1 MKSFFSLL
9 TIAIFCASC
18 FGIGS
23 SDKDGA
29 SAQKSDNTEQ
39 TSESSDNPF
48 AAIREAKKE
57 IEKLSAKDENG
68 EKVEV
73 YHFKDLQKLTPEKL
87 AGYSRATKEGSTNS
101 LMGIKLSATESDY
114 TDGDSKIEISITDT
128 GGAGMALMG
137 MAAWSQLESESETED
152 GYERTTTWEGYKCFE
167 SYSKRNNRSS
177 MALIVAD
184 RIIVNAE
191 GNVEMDELK
200 RFLKK
205 MDLED
210 LG

>member
-1 MKSFFSLL
+1 ML
-9 TIAIFCASC
+9 CASC

-23 SDKDGA
+23 SDKDEA
-29 SAQKSDNTEQ
+29 SAQKSDESAQ

-68 EKVEV
+68 DKVEV
-73 YHFKDLQKLTPEKL
+73 YHFKELQEFTPEKL
-87 AGYSRATKEGSTNS
+87 AGYKRATKEGSSNS

-114 TDGDSKIEISITDT
+114 KDGDSKIEVSITDT

-137 MAAWSQLESESETED
+137 MAAWSQIESESETDD
-152 GYERTTTWEGYKCFE
+152 GYERTATWEGFKCFE

-205 MDLED
+205 MDLQK